1 MLVESLSVLTDEELY
16 DHVKNDDERA
26 YTELYERFKRPLL
39 VYALKKIKEEE
50 AAEDIV
56 HDVFVK
62 LWVNRSKIELK
73 GRFVGYIFKAL
84 RNRIIDHF
92 ARSTYA
98 QQYLDSLESYSEQ
111 MFSSPADYKV
121 REDSFWENIE
131 QLLDKHSVN
140 APTIVRLR
148 MDGYNNHEIAAHLN
162 VSEKTVR
169 NKQSTIIKYLKSKF
183 TQIMVLVCLLLF
195 LLF

>member
-1 MLVESLSVLTDEELY
+1 MLVESLSELSDEELY
-16 DHVKNDDERA
+16 DHVKNDDERS

-39 VYALKKIKEEE
+39 VYALKKVNGEE

-62 LWVNRSKIELK
+62 LWTNRDKIELK

-92 ARSTYA
+92 ARSAHA
-98 QQYLDSLESYSEQ
+98 QQYLDSLDAFSEQ
-111 MFSSPADYKV
+111 MFSSPADYKL
-121 REDSFWENIE
+121 REESFWENIE
-131 QLLDKHSVN
+131 QVLDKYSVN

-148 MDGYNNHEIAAHLN
+148 MEGYNNHEIAAHLN

-169 NKQSTIIKYLKSKF
+169 NKQSTIIKFLKSKLGQLMIFLF
-183 TQIMVLVCLLLF
+183 TLLF
-195 LLF
+195 LFF